1 MYETEE
7 ELDRYFGNNKK
18 RVFTVKVTVTDD
30 NDCKREFTDQ
40 FTWKQLKD
48 LASAK

>member
-30 NDCKREFTDQ
+30 V
-40 FTWKQLKD
+40 
-48 LASAK
+48 ASRRN